1 MNAEQLLLHYERV
14 ADAPNAVDR
23 LRQFVL
29 RLALQGKLIEG
40 GGHEW
45 REEAILACL
54 EVLGDGK

>member
-54 EVLGDGK
+54 GKC